1 MQKIKSTFKKLW
13 ADESGQGA
21 TEYILL
27 LVIVVAVAF
36 LFKNK
41 ITQVIGDKLQELGDS
56 IAGFTGGSQ

>member
-36 LFKNK
+36 LFKDR
-41 ITQVIGDKLQELGDS
+41 IMGILRDKLDS
-56 IAGFTGGSQ
+56 IGQEIGRFNTDQ